1 MDIKIQELSDK
12 VLVITFP
19 NLFNEDARNLLRQ
32 DFENLGFKIIWL
44 VA

>member
-19 NLFNEDARNLLRQ
+19 NFSNEDARNLLRQ
-32 DFENLGFKIIWL
+32 EFENLGFKIVWM
-44 VA
+44 VG

>member
-19 NLFNEDARNLLRQ
+19 NLFNEDARNLFRQ
-32 DFENLGFKIIWL
+32 EFENLGFKIVWM
-44 VA
+44 VG